1 MKPKQTWIGPSFAIV
16 GACLLAVSLV
26 TAAQAFAPIATVF
39 QTRGFTDSSE
49 SGAAVGEL
57 LVTATIR
64 GAFALPALLLIT
76 LALVFARYRARWF
89 FWFVCIAS
97 TALFPLLPVGT
108 AFAVF
113 FFVYLLRHRHEFGW
127 RRAD

>member
-16 GACLLAVSLV
+16 GACLLTFSLV
-26 TAAQAFAPIATVF
+26 TAAQAFAPIAAAF

-64 GAFALPALLLIT
+64 GAFALPALILIT
-76 LALVFARYRARWF
+76 LALLFARYRARWF
-89 FWFVCIAS
+89 FWFVWITSIA
-97 TALFPLLPVGT
+97 LIPLLPVGT
-108 AFAVF
+108 AFAFF
-113 FFVYLLRHRHEFGW
+113 FFVYLLRHRDEFGG
-127 RRAD
+127 RSAT